1 MMARIVVLTHESDR
15 FLERRGLL
23 RRTTSQY
30 MFYDMMLAL
39 RHRGHAVTVQ
49 RGLSSRATGD
59 VALLHVDATVVP
71 QDYVDYAATFP
82 LCLNLG
88 ATDIS
93 KGRTSGAVIGRD
105 SDWPGP
111 VIVKTDLNHSGFAE
125 RRHNRHALRAG
136 RPIPFPDTPDAT
148 DYIVYDD
155 LASLPPRVWDDPQ
168 LVVERFVPERELD
181 GYALRFWVFCGD
193 RGRCTRHVSPKPMV
207 KAKDVIRRESVDV
220 PEELQRLR
228 ERLGFD
234 YGKFDFA
241 VHDGRPILLDAN
253 RTPGRPPN
261 LGRLLIDGTPPLVD
275 GFEALIRERLQ

>member
-1 MMARIVVLTHESDR
+1 MARIVVITHESDR
-15 FLERRGLL
+15 FLERRGMLM
-23 RRTTSQY
+23 RRTSQY

-39 RHRGHAVTVQ
+39 ERRGHHVTVQ
-49 RGLSSRATGD
+49 RGLSGRATGD
-59 VALLHVDATVVP
+59 VGLLHVDATVVP
-71 QDYVDYAATFP
+71 RDYVDYAMTFP
-82 LCLNLG
+82 VCFNLG

-93 KGRTSGAVIGRD
+93 KHRISAALVDRS
-105 SDWPGP
+105 SDWQGS

-136 RPIPFPDTPDAT
+136 RQIPFPEAPDAT
-148 DYIVYDD
+148 DYTVYDH
-155 LASLPPRVWDDPQ
+155 LSEIPPGVFDDPK
-168 LVVERFVPERELD
+168 LVVERFVPEREPD
-181 GYALRFWVFCGD
+181 GYALRFWVFCGE

-207 KAKDVIRRESVDV
+207 KAKDVIRREPVEV

-228 ERLGFD
+228 KALGFD
-234 YGKFDFA
+234 YGKFDFV

-275 GFEALIRERLQ
+275 GFEAMMRERL